1 MRERYLV
8 IRALEA
14 FIAIMTTYIALQS
27 FFSSSIYD
35 FISKM
40 TKLVFEEMGVI
51 LKTNLNASRYMPII
65 LTLVVLIAIAYEFI
79 LGEEINIINIYQIN
93 FMLFLPEALSF
104 SRVNWFNLLDAG
116 YILRPL
122 RGYYQVFISGIII
135 MTGYSI
141 LAFTAQYRSNMREYL
156 EKGMDFDQLKEV
168 LANQTILS
176 FLLGLFSA
184 VLILIVSFIVPVIKN
199 LLLDYASMV
208 PYPYMILGV
217 AASIVVVFW
226 LILMI
231 RNNMLEPVAWE
242 K

>member
-27 FFSSSIYD
+27 FFSSSIYE
-35 FISKM
+35 FISNM

-51 LKTNLNASRYMPII
+51 LKTNLNSSRYMPII

-104 SRVNWFNLLDAG
+104 SRINWFNLLDAG

-122 RGYYQVFISGIII
+122 RGYYQVFISGVII
-135 MTGYSI
+135 MSGYSI

-156 EKGMDFDQLKEV
+156 KKGIDIDQLKEV

-184 VLILIVSFIVPVIKN
+184 VLILIVSLIVPVIKN
-199 LLLDYASMV
+199 LLLDYASLA
-208 PYPYMILGV
+208 PYPYLILGV
-217 AASIVVVFW
+217 SASIVIFFW

-231 RNNMLEPVAWE
+231 RNNVLKSVA
-242 K
+242 